1 MSWRATA
8 LVAIVGWGAISFGG
22 VYPWAYVPLFVA
34 CGAAGVALIV
44 SGVRRASQ
52 QFLIV
57 VPLVFVALAIALQL
71 VPLPYG
77 VLERISPHMHL
88 VLRQYDLGYATALN
102 ENRPIAHALS
112 VDPAATWRALG
123 AFACLSMLLIGGA
136 ASLTP
141 SDARAIGRGI
151 TLIAAVVAFEGILQR
166 ALANGRIYGFWRPLQ
181 GGAPFGPFV
190 NRNHFAGWM
199 LMAVP
204 LSLGELGGRAAHLVR
219 QIRNGWR
226 ATFTWFQSV
235 DGNVTTLLC
244 FAVVLMIS
252 ALVLALSRS
261 GIVVLV
267 IALVVCA
274 HATGRPQ
281 TPTLRAAFA
290 AYLVLA
296 VTVGIVLVGVD
307 AVAFRFAGDDASTW
321 GGRRGAWS
329 DAIGVAREFPLAGF
343 GLNTYGR
350 AMLFYQRSDTLRHY
364 SAAHNDYLQVLADG
378 GALLTLPAGLAVCA
392 LVWAVRQRIRRSNAS
407 SRSYWVRVGAA
418 TGLLA
423 IALQEFVDFSL
434 QIPGDAA
441 LFAVVCAV
449 ALHADDSPNA
459 SATSRAVNPPTSD
472 DDRHARLDR
481 GTYGWAS
488 E

>member
-1 MSWRATA
+1 VKMSWRATA

-34 CGAAGVALIV
+34 CGMAGVALIV
-44 SGVRRASQ
+44 SGVRRASP

-71 VPLPYG
+71 VPLPYR
-77 VLERISPHMHL
+77 VLERISPHMPL
-88 VLRQYDLGYATALN
+88 VLRQYDFGYATALN
-102 ENRPIAHALS
+102 ENRPISHALS
-112 VDPAATWRALG
+112 VDPSATWRALG
-123 AFACLSMLLIGGA
+123 AFACLSLLLMGGA

-151 TLIAAVVAFEGILQR
+151 ALIGAVIAFEGIVQR
-166 ALANGRIYGFWRPLQ
+166 AVAPGRIYGFWRPLQ

-204 LSLGELGGRAAHLVR
+204 LSVGELGGRAAQLVR

-226 ATFTWFQSV
+226 ATFKWFQSV
-235 DGNVTTLLC
+235 DGNVTALLF

-261 GIVVLV
+261 GIVALV
-267 IALVVCA
+267 IALVACA
-274 HATGRPQ
+274 QTMRRPETTG
-281 TPTLRAAFA
+281 LRRAFA
-290 AYLVLA
+290 AYLIFA
-296 VTVGIVLVGVD
+296 VTVGIVLVGAD
-307 AVAFRFAGDDASTW
+307 AVAFRFAGQDASTW
-321 GGRRGAWS
+321 GGRQGPWS
-329 DAIGVAREFPLAGF
+329 DAVGVAREFPLTGF
-343 GLNTYGR
+343 GLNTYGT
-350 AMLFYQRSDTLRHY
+350 AMLFYQRSDTRRHY

-378 GALLTLPAGLAVCA
+378 GVLVAVPACLAVFA
-392 LVWAVRQRIRRSNAS
+392 MVSAVRKRIRTSNAS
-407 SRSYWVRVGAA
+407 GRSYWLRVGAA

-423 IALQEFVDFSL
+423 IALQEVVDFSL

-459 SATSRAVNPPTSD
+459 ALDPSVGSTGGRASS
-472 DDRHARLDR
+472 
-481 GTYGWAS
+481 YGRR
-488 E
+488 